1 LVCPHDQAQEQLGG
15 PRLPFLPH
23 TWQAIRDGFGP
34 HRLILQRPTDL
45 YELIIN
51 RRCVASFAIT
61 SNRAVDDWLA
71 LFHDLIVGNS
81 APDSPAS
88 ASYQIV
94 VGSSSKEPVIGS
106 GCPRTGHCWDSG
118 RCLTP

>member
-71 LFHDLIVGNS
+71 LFDDPIVGNR
-81 APDSPAS
+81 APDRPAS

-94 VGSSSKEPVIGS
+94 VEGTSYRERLSSHRALLGAKEGIDP
-106 GCPRTGHCWDSG
+106 PT
-118 RCLTP
+118 TT